1 MRIGGLAS
9 GMDIDSI
16 VKDLMRAERMPL
28 DKLKQMKQI
37 LEWQRDDYRAINT
50 QLLSFRDKL
59 AQLKLTS
66 NYRAR
71 TTSSSNDAYVSATA
85 TSGASQASY
94 SISEVTQLA
103 SAATRVNAG
112 KISGD
117 SSAKIDPTKSL
128 HSQDS
133 AFATGITWSKGV
145 VESKTQNI
153 KENTD
158 VIDVGLD
165 KNNIKEIVIKVNG
178 KIITSDEFLIGEDGK
193 IKFDTELKKD
203 DKVKIDYVLKE
214 KTVEYT
220 YPGDED
226 KPLKN
231 WSIGAT
237 FISSATITIGTS
249 SYTIDRSM
257 ANDDGIISLD
267 NDNVKV
273 NLNLGTI
280 TFENDPPIKNETK
293 ISVT

>member
-28 DKLKQMKQI
+28 DKLKQKKQI

-103 SAATRVNAG
+103 SAATRVNAAP
-112 KISGD
+112 ISLTN
-117 SSAKIDPTKSL
+117 PTGAL
-128 HSQDS
+128 
-133 AFATGITWSKGV
+133 ATQELGNGFSWKQGV
-145 VESKTQNI
+145 VEAKTVKVKAD
-153 KENTD
+153 KE
-158 VIDVGLD
+158 
-165 KNNIKEIVIKVNG
+165 EITLTETLAAGESPSIKVNG
-178 KIITSDEFLIGEDGK
+178 KTLVVQTDSNAELKANEVRVGTNGVLEFG
-193 IKFDTELKKD
+193 TALKKD
-203 DKVKIDYVLKE
+203 DLVKIDYVIE
-214 KTVEYT
+214 NKTVDFT
-220 YPGDED
+220 YSSEEEPP
-226 KPLKN
+226 KQ

-237 FISSATITIGTS
+237 NINVTSISIGENDVTDQLVKVEGSETKYKIDNVGVIDLAT
-249 SYTIDRSM
+249 
-257 ANDDGIISLD
+257 GII
-267 NDNVKV
+267 
-273 NLNLGTI
+273 
-280 TFENDPPIKNETK
+280 TFDELEEG
-293 ISVT
+293 